1 MVGDVAV
8 RCVMCDAKILVTFHR
23 LLAKDVIGVAKTG
36 SGKTLGYLLP
46 GPGDIFWIPGYLSC
60 CEQLQISWKIAC
72 LKEHDYSGLSIASA
86 DFRCLPPQYDWMTF
100 SVFNCYRAY
109 CISAIP
115 KYSLDRR
122 VILRWIHRWRIALQV
137 TSKWNAMNK
146 KVCETCRVSTVV
158 ISSMDEIH
166 RFQVVSIH
174 GSSQVMT
181 LTHLKIVDVCFCRW
195 QCLNKMGTK
204 FQLSYKQTPKISYFP
219 GFIGETQSSFPSK
232 VPQSMACK
240 TPPQVL

>member
-1 MVGDVAV
+1 MNNKEGSWWWKCRVKHFTDISYHVAMVGDVAV
-8 RCVMCDAKILVTFHR
+8 RCVNDVWRQDTRDFPSSFGKGCDWRGKDGQWKDLGLFVTRPGGHFLNSGISKLMWAASNIVKKLLV
-23 LLAKDVIGVAKTG
+23 
-36 SGKTLGYLLP
+36 
-46 GPGDIFWIPGYLSC
+46 
-60 CEQLQISWKIAC
+60 WKNTIIQVWGE
-72 LKEHDYSGLSIASA
+72 L
-86 DFRCLPPQYDWMTF
+86 QYDWMTF

-122 VILRWIHRWRIALQV
+122 VILRWIHRWRIALQA

-204 FQLSYKQTPKISYFP
+204 FQLSHK
-219 GFIGETQSSFPSK
+219 
-232 VPQSMACK
+232 
-240 TPPQVL
+240 